1 MRQPTLKAIAA
12 VSQNGVI
19 GKKGDLPWRLPN
31 DLKWFKKIT
40 MGHILLMGRKTWES
54 LPGPLPG
61 RENWV
66 LSRSLESVD
75 GIRIFRSLD
84 EVNHEIGDR
93 SLFIM
98 GGGEL
103 YALTLKDCHELFL
116 TEVNQVVK
124 DGDAFFPEY
133 SDLFSPDETLH
144 ECEAFKLRRWV
155 RNQDS
160 TRMEQASDAH
170 GTP

>member
-1 MRQPTLKAIAA
+1 MTTGGCLKAIAA

-19 GKKGDLPWRLPN
+19 GKNGDLPWRLPN

-84 EVNHEIGDR
+84 EVNRELGGR
-93 SLFIM
+93 TLFIM

-103 YALTLKDCHELFL
+103 YALTLKDCHELYL
-116 TEVNQVVK
+116 TEVNQLIK
-124 DGDAFFPEY
+124 DGDAFFPEH
-133 SDLFSPDETLH
+133 SNLFSPDETLH
-144 ECEAFKLRRWV
+144 ECEDFKLRRWV
-155 RNQDS
+155 RNKGS
-160 TRMEQASDAH
+160 AH
-170 GTP
+170 SE

>member
-1 MRQPTLKAIAA
+1 MTNGGCLKAIAA

-19 GKKGDLPWRLPN
+19 GKNGDLPWRLPN

-66 LSRSLESVD
+66 LSRSLEGVD
-75 GIRIFRSLD
+75 GVRIFRSLD
-84 EVNHEIGDR
+84 EVNRELEDR
-93 SLFIM
+93 TLFIM

-103 YALTLKDCHELFL
+103 YALTLKDCHELYL
-116 TEVNQVVK
+116 TEVNQVIK

-133 SDLFSPDETLH
+133 SNLFSPDETLH
-144 ECEAFKLRRWV
+144 ECEDFKLRRWV
-155 RNQDS
+155 RHQCS
-160 TRMEQASDAH
+160 THSE
-170 GTP
+170 

>member
-1 MRQPTLKAIAA
+1 MSQPTLKAIAA

-84 EVNHEIGDR
+84 EVNREIGNR

-103 YALTLKDCHELFL
+103 YALTLKDCHELYL
-116 TEVNQVVK
+116 TEVNQVVE
-124 DGDAFFPEY
+124 DGDAFFPDHLKWFEA
-133 SDLFSPDETLH
+133 DETLH
-144 ECEAFKLRRWV
+144 ECEEFKLRRWV

-160 TRMEQASDAH
+160 TRPE
-170 GTP
+170 